1 MAKTRGSNMIES
13 WLKQQPDSLK
23 EEFYSVCRKNYHRK
37 EAIHKWLLEHGLE
50 IRSLDTVYKYVRT
63 SVAPGD
69 QAILFNAECENY
81 VGVDI
86 ASAMEKILVQMIR
99 ISKVYIDK
107 IENST
112 ETEIPLEEAIRSL
125 PNYVRETRTVA
136 ELLDRMTRFRDTQN
150 LALDGAA
157 RLIEIV
163 MNSPGIRDSADELF
177 ISRVL
182 EAAIT
187 QLQDEIEKTPVK

>member
-1 MAKTRGSNMIES
+1 MARTKGNMIES
-13 WLKQQPDSLK
+13 WLQEQPDHIR
-23 EEFYSVCRKNYHRK
+23 EEFSGICRKFFHRK
-37 EAIHKWLLEHGLE
+37 EAIQKWLSDHGLE
-50 IRSLDTVYKYVRT
+50 VRSLDTVYRYIRT
-63 SVAPGD
+63 NVTAGD
-69 QAILFNAECENY
+69 QAILFNAECEGY

-86 ASAMEKILVQMIR
+86 AAAMEKILVQMIR

-112 ETEIPLEEAIRSL
+112 EAQIPLEEAIRSL
-125 PNYVRETRTVA
+125 PNYVRETRTIA
-136 ELLDRMTRFRDTQN
+136 ELLDRLIRFRETQN

-163 MNSPGIRDSADELF
+163 MNAPGVRDSADEIF
-177 ISRVL
+177 IARTL

-187 QLQDEIEKTPVK
+187 QLQEEIEKTPVK